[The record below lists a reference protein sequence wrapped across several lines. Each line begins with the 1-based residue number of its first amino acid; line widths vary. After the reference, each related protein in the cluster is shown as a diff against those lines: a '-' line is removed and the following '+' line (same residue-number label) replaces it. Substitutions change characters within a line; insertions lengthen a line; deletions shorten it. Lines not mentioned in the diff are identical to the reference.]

1 MDGKRRGRAAGFLNG
16 KVMRWSLYR
25 ATTSKAKPITSTDQG
40 HLRSHQTH
48 KNIIV
53 NQDQVIP
60 QLPTHA
66 TSLSYYPPTTA
77 GGGGASYSATKM
89 DDAVY
94 GGIAVDEEIDRKAAN
109 YISSV
114 RERAGAGLELRIGS
128 TYELRTNE

>member
-16 KVMRWSLYR
+16 KLMRWSLYR

-53 NQDQVIP
+53 NQDQVTP

-66 TSLSYYPPTTA
+66 TSLSYYHPTTDIA
-77 GGGGASYSATKM
+77 NKTAGGGASYSATEA
-89 DDAVY
+89 DAVY

-114 RERAGAGLELRIGS
+114 RERFSRLGFTI
-128 TYELRTNE
+128 